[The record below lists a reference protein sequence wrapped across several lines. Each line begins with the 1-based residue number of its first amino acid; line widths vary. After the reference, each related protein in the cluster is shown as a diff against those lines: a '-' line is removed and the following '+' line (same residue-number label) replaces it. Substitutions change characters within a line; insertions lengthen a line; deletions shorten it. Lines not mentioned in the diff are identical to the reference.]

1 MTAAWVRWLLI
12 GLAILAA
19 PAGRAIAQDYPTRP
33 VTIVLPYTAGGAV
46 EAVARLLGE
55 RLAQRLGRPFVI
67 ENRPGAGTG
76 IAASYVAHAAPD
88 GHTLLLATSTTM
100 AINVG
105 VYRNLAYDPLKD
117 LAPVALVAGVSF
129 VLVVNPSLGIQSM
142 ADFIRVAKSTPGG
155 LAYASFGHGSAA
167 HLYAEMLKTMTGI
180 EGTHIPY
187 KGSPPALN
195 DIVGGHVPWM
205 FGDFATAMPLVR
217 AGKLVALGTSTAA
230 RVAAAPDVPPVAD
243 AVPGYDASAWQMIVA
258 PAGTPREIIVRLND
272 ELRRIVGE
280 PDTQKEF
287 SLRGFIPIV
296 TPPPADLETF
306 VKSEIL
312 RWGEVVKK
320 AGAAGIE

>member
-1 MTAAWVRWLLI
+1 MTLMRAVLVA
-12 GLAILAA
+12 LAVLAA
-19 PAGRAIAQDYPTRP
+19 PAGHAIAQDYPTRP

-105 VYRNLAYDPLKD
+105 VYRNLTYDPVKD

-129 VLVVNPSLGIQSM
+129 VLVVNPSLGIHSM

-258 PAGTPREIIVRLND
+258 PAGTPD
-272 ELRRIVGE
+272 AIVGKIHRE
-280 PDTQKEF
+280 VAAIYAD
-287 SLRGFIPIV
+287 
-296 TPPPADLETF
+296 PAIMARLETAGLF
-306 VKSEIL
+306 AVSSTPEEFRAFIRQETE
-312 RWGEVVKK
+312 RWSRVIKDNPGLK
-320 AGAAGIE
+320 AD